1 MRVAT
6 MPVPLPDARTTYDLV
21 LLLDLSATDDERAKV
36 LADTRA
42 QIEAGGEL
50 VHDQSWGERALA
62 YPIDHKEQAQ
72 YHLLQF
78 HAPGAVVEALERNL
92 RIADGVIRHRVIKL
106 APRTPAPPEHGP
118 RGSHHAPPVAPAESE
133 PIAAA
138 S

>member
-1 MRVAT
+1 
-6 MPVPLPDARTTYDLV
+6 MPVPLPDAQTTYDLV

-36 LADTRA
+36 LADVRA
-42 QIEAGGEL
+42 QIQAGGEL

-106 APRTPAPPEHGP
+106 APGTPAPPEHGP
-118 RGSHHAPPVAPAESE
+118 RGSHQAPSASPTESE

>member
-1 MRVAT
+1 MAA
-6 MPVPLPDARTTYDLV
+6 PTTYDLV
-21 LLLDLSATDDERAKV
+21 LLLDLSATDEERAKV
-36 LADTRA
+36 LADARA
-42 QIEAGGEL
+42 QIQAGGEL

-106 APRTPAPPEHGP
+106 APGTPAPPDHGP
-118 RGSHHAPPVAPAESE
+118 RGAHHAAAASPTESE